1 MPFRNHNYQLSY
13 ERTLWVA
20 PSNSFWGAFGSMS
33 SHLFRDKAIARVV
46 LLRKKNCQSARVF
59 KISLIYRPVAVQ
71 FRQGDFVMQ
80 IYLSRPD
87 VTEKEIE
94 AVCEVLRGPNL
105 SLGPKLAEFEQVFA
119 NYIGTKRAVAVNSGT
134 SGLFLCMLALG
145 IEPGDEVI
153 TTPFTFIAS
162 ATSVMMAGAR
172 PVFVDIDPISLNIDP
187 ANIESGITARTKA
200 IVAVEVFG
208 NPAGLDRLCEI
219 AQKHNLAVIEDSCE
233 ALGSALNGKKVGTF
247 GSMSVFGFYPN
258 KQITTGEGG
267 MIVTDNDSLADMC
280 VSLRNQGR
288 GKGSSWLEHERL
300 GYNFRLSD
308 INCALGIVQLSRIDQ
323 TKAKRRQV
331 VKWYQEILADEDR
344 LIVPT
349 EPDGCD
355 MSWFVFVV
363 RLAPSVA
370 DVSGLANGFTLA
382 QRDRILQAMRS
393 QNIQV
398 SNYFPPVHLQPFMVE
413 QFGYS
418 QGDFPVT
425 EAVSKSTIALP
436 FHNNLTKDEVAIVC
450 KTLKEVLDKN

>member
-1 MPFRNHNYQLSY
+1 
-13 ERTLWVA
+13 
-20 PSNSFWGAFGSMS
+20 
-33 SHLFRDKAIARVV
+33 
-46 LLRKKNCQSARVF
+46 
-59 KISLIYRPVAVQ
+59 
-71 FRQGDFVMQ
+71 MQ

-87 VTEKEIE
+87 ITEKEIE
-94 AVCEVLRGPNL
+94 AVCEVLRSPNL
-105 SLGPKLAEFEQVFA
+105 SLGPKLAEFEQAFA
-119 NYIGTKRAVAVNSGT
+119 GYIGTKRAVVVNSGT

-162 ATSVMMAGAR
+162 ATSIMMAGAR

-187 ANIESGITARTKA
+187 AKIEAGITPRTKA
-200 IVAVEVFG
+200 VLPVEVFG
-208 NPAGLDRLCEI
+208 NPAGLDKICEI
-219 AQKHNLAVIEDSCE
+219 AQKHNLTVIEDSCE

-247 GSMSVFGFYPN
+247 GTMSVFGFYPN

-267 MIVTDNDSLADMC
+267 MILTDDNYLADMC

-288 GKGSSWLEHERL
+288 GKDSGWLAHDRL

-323 TKAKRRQV
+323 IKAKRRQV
-331 VKWYQEILADEDR
+331 AKWYQEILADDDR
-344 LIVPT
+344 LIVPA

-355 MSWFVFVV
+355 ISWFVFVV

-370 DVSGLANGFTLA
+370 DGSGLTDDFTLA
-382 QRDRILQAMRS
+382 QRDRILQKMKRH
-393 QNIQV
+393 NIQV

-413 QFGYS
+413 QFGYK

-425 EAVSKSTIALP
+425 EAVCKSTIALP
-436 FHNNLTKDEVAIVC
+436 FHNNLTKDEVAIAC
-450 KTLKEVLDKN
+450 KTLKEVLDKNQH